1 MHPLGRCVAV
11 AIALSLAA
19 TAGAYQPY
27 QYGFESTSPPAPLD
41 WTPYIG
47 NPAPTQS
54 GGGVLGLT
62 APQGNYYY
70 ESVNQHDAAFGGY
83 GASGYSSFG
92 IPNTDGDPNYTA
104 GYAQSI
110 QIYIDPTNWAPGQG
124 FAVDGSPGLAGAFV
138 PTLGNVATNYQGYEY
153 NDETQIQ
160 ISVPHAGLVSVDAS
174 PGGHIANITSPGWY
188 TFVTEF
194 EKSAGGP
201 TAQVENN
208 FGVLDPSGHIIGSV
222 LGVAPIDNQP
232 AVAPYPAQFQNQML
246 GGANY
251 IWLVDWQNGFAND
264 VIGIDNIKVGPAFN
278 LYTPE
283 PSSFVLLGIALASC
297 GAAAW
302 RRRKA

>member
-1 MHPLGRCVAV
+1 MAV

-194 EKSAGGP
+194 KKCRRSDGPGREQFRRSRSERAHHRVGAGRRSDRQSACRRALP
-201 TAQVENN
+201 C
-208 FGVLDPSGHIIGSV
+208 SI
-222 LGVAPIDNQP
+222 
-232 AVAPYPAQFQNQML
+232 
-246 GGANY
+246 
-251 IWLVDWQNGFAND
+251 
-264 VIGIDNIKVGPAFN
+264 
-278 LYTPE
+278 PE
-283 PSSFVLLGIALASC
+283 PNAGRRELYLA
-297 GAAAW
+297 
-302 RRRKA
+302 RRLAKRLCERRHRHR